1 MDLRIRRDQCGA
13 TIVSLSGEMDMYTSH
28 LLRDSVTV
36 ELADGQDALIIDCS
50 GLNYIDSS
58 GIGVFLHTFAR
69 CRKAGSQVWFAGVSG
84 SVRRVIELTS
94 LLGFLPIVESIS
106 EAAAL
111 ASEARS

>member
-1 MDLRIRRDQCGA
+1 VDLRIRREQGGA

-28 LLRDSVTV
+28 RLRDSVT
-36 ELADGQDALIIDCS
+36 EQLAEGQNALIIDCS
-50 GLNYIDSS
+50 DLSYIDSS
-58 GIGVFLHTFAR
+58 GIGAFLHTLAR
-69 CRKAGSQVWFAGVSG
+69 CRKVGAQVWFVGVGG

-111 ASEARS
+111 ASEARR